1 MQINVPMLSPDVG
14 DLRTGTVKSV
24 LLAILKIVDLQ
35 IWKWRKSW
43 RVGEAQ
49 ASWSYPYR
57 TGAEVQP

>member
-1 MQINVPMLSPDVG
+1 MLSPDVG

-24 LLAILKIVDLQ
+24 LLAILKIVNLQ

-49 ASWSYPYR
+49 ASWFYR